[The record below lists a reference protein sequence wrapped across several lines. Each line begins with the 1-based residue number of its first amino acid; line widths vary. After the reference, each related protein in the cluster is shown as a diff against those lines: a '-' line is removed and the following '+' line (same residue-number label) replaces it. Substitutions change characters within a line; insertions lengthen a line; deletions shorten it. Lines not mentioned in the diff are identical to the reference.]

1 MELCMRG
8 NGRITKL
15 KARANSST
23 VTATSMMENGLMT
36 KPTATEF
43 ISTPMEL
50 SILAFGRMTCNMGSV
65 LRHGRM
71 DPNIRVIMSLE
82 ESTALVATIG
92 TTGLFL
98 QEIGKKIKFMELV
111 FISGLTEEVTR
122 VNGAK
127 IIWRVSELTS
137 GRMAVY
143 ILANT
148 LMIRNRDMEYING
161 KTTANTQDIGLMES
175 SMVLEFTLS

>member
-1 MELCMRG
+1 MVLNIENFSRKIPLKSWKKLTIF
-8 NGRITKL
+8 NFTKINLKQITKL

-43 ISTPMEL
+43 ISTRMEL

-82 ESTALVATIG
+82 ENTALVATTG
-92 TTGLFL
+92 TTDPFL

-111 FISGLTEEVTR
+111 FINGLTGEVTK

-127 IIWRVSELTS
+127 IIW
-137 GRMAVY
+137 
-143 ILANT
+143 
-148 LMIRNRDMEYING
+148 
-161 KTTANTQDIGLMES
+161 K
-175 SMVLEFTLS
+175 VLEP